1 MNLSLPAALAALFVI
16 NLSFGIDTALSQD
29 VPLKIPQFAQDCRS
43 HEWYVRQVKLW
54 RGVVTREPQNAD
66 AWYQLYK
73 AQRYSFF
80 GDTTL
85 DKQEKIRKTND
96 LMEEMGKYIPESTE
110 YNLAMYRAGG
120 ADISRFSYLEKAYKS
135 NPQYPELFEEL
146 VVYYELTGDID
157 KRNYFLK
164 QLYDGHSFAP
174 ALFDFGYNI
183 LMSVEKN
190 GILIV
195 CGDND
200 TYPLWMLQTVK
211 GIRNDVTVMNISLI
225 GEENYRPMFLKRNGI
240 AANETALSEE
250 YQTKNGYLPSVQK
263 FIASLAAKN
272 PAKPLYIALT
282 VDPDYTDSIKD
293 DLYITGL
300 AYKYSPKRFDNVA
313 VLKNNWNNFRLDY
326 LSMQFYTENLGFT
339 TTRQPLIDINYVAPA
354 MILYEHYS
362 LAGET
367 EKAGELSNLAL
378 SLGKSAGQE
387 SDVESYLKQS
397 DAERSPSAPQLLPSL
412 GENDIQISPNPAMNS
427 LNVKLPDGLSA
438 TITITDVRGNIVAT
452 LKAEQSEQTFPISA
466 FASGSYTVQFFTSR
480 GVVAKILQII
490 R

>member
-1 MNLSLPAALAALFVI
+1 MKLSLLAAVTALFVI
-16 NLSFGIDTALSQD
+16 SFSFDAAITQAQD
-29 VPLKIPQFAQDCRS
+29 APSKIPQFAQDCRS
-43 HEWYVRQVKLW
+43 HEWYVRQLKLW
-54 RGVVTREPQNAD
+54 RGVVSRDPQNAD

-85 DKQEKIRKTND
+85 DREEKTRKTNE

-120 ADISRFSYLEKAYKS
+120 ADISRFPYLEKAYKS
-135 NPQYPELFEEL
+135 NPQYPELYEEF
-146 VVYYELTGDID
+146 VAYYELTGNID

-164 QLYDGHSFAP
+164 QLYDSRSFAP
-174 ALFDFGYNI
+174 ALFDFGYNL

-200 TYPLWMLQTVK
+200 TYPLWMLQAVK
-211 GIRNDVTVMNISLI
+211 GIRHDVTVMNISLI
-225 GEENYRPMFLKRNGI
+225 EADIYRPMFLKRNGI

-250 YQTKNGYLPSVQK
+250 SQTKNGYLPSVQK
-263 FIASLAAKN
+263 FVASLATMN
-272 PAKPLYIALT
+272 TAKPLYVALT

-313 VLKNNWNNFRLDY
+313 VLKKNWNNFRLDY
-326 LSMQFYTENLGFT
+326 LSMQFYAENLGFT
-339 TTRQPLIDINYVAPA
+339 TTRLPLLNINYVAPA

-362 LAGET
+362 LAGES
-367 EKAGELSNLAL
+367 EKAAELSTLAL
-378 SLGKSAGQE
+378 ALGKSAGQE

-397 DAERSPSAPQLLPSL
+397 DAETLPSAPQLMPSL
-412 GENDIQISPNPAMNS
+412 AENDVQISPNPAMNS

-438 TITITDVRGNIVAT
+438 TITITDVRGNIVASF
-452 LKAEQSEQTFPISA
+452 KAEQSEQSFPIST
-466 FASGSYTVQFFTSR
+466 FATGSYTVQFFTSR